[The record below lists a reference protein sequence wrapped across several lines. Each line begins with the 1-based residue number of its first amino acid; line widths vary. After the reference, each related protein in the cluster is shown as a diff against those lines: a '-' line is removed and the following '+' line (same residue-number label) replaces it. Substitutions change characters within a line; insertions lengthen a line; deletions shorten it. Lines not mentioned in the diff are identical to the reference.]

1 MNTVQTIAA
10 DLEVIQA
17 SHIVDFVHLIE
28 RGRRVLKARVYI
40 SGDLFLQ
47 VYRNDGF
54 GTTNFALILG
64 DRRIYGRDER
74 DGSWHRHPA
83 EDPDAHDES
92 DEGRREVTLK
102 EFWEE
107 TLAVIDNLGLLL

>member
-1 MNTVQTIAA
+1 MNTVQTIVA
-10 DLEVIQA
+10 DLEVVQA
-17 SHIVDFVHLIE
+17 SHMVDFVHVIE
-28 RGRRVLKARVYI
+28 RGRQALKARVYI

-47 VYRNDGF
+47 VYRNDRF

-74 DGSWHRHPA
+74 EGSWHKHPV

-92 DEGRREVTLK
+92 DEGRREITLR

-107 TLAVIDNLGLLL
+107 VLAVIDSLGLLL